1 MHKIAIKMIKMRVR
15 SRGDE
20 RVQCRHHV
28 ALVLAQRALRLRL
41 VELHLGGDQVDVRLG
56 ARVAAREGTCE
67 QEGTRRRREK
77 KGEAPSRPRREGR
90 GAAHAGQDATCDAHL
105 LDAHGGELSL
115 SRRLRLAVDLLLG
128 GDAGDGL

>member
-1 MHKIAIKMIKMRVR
+1 MHRRPESPRAAQPSDHLALHALSTRETPLS

-56 ARVAAREGTCE
+56 AREWQRE
-67 QEGTRRRREK
+67 R
-77 KGEAPSRPRREGR
+77 
-90 GAAHAGQDATCDAHL
+90 AH
-105 LDAHGGELSL
+105 
-115 SRRLRLAVDLLLG
+115 V
-128 GDAGDGL
+128 